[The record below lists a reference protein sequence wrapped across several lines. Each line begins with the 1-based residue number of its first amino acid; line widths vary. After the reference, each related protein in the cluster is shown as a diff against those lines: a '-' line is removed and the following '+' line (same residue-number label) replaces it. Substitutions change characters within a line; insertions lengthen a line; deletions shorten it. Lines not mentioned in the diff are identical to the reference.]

1 MNKGKLGNF
10 TKRSVNSNY
19 FVLLV
24 VFVLMCAI
32 FGYLRPSFLTGRNA
46 LNILTSGSLVGL
58 IAIAESYLI
67 ISGMIDLSVG
77 GVAAFSG
84 VFAAILAQKGLS
96 LPLVIIATLLVG
108 MVFGFTNG
116 ILVTKIKLQP
126 FIATLATM
134 SIARGLGYII
144 CNVKPVRVANSSFNA
159 IGTIRVFSVS
169 LPVIILVVLF
179 VVFGI
184 VLAKTAFG
192 RKVYMIGGNANA
204 ARLAGINVDAIKIK
218 LFVISSGLAALGG
231 IILAARM
238 TSGQPTAASD
248 VDFDAITAVV
258 LGGIAM
264 TGGTGTMIG
273 TFIGLMVLLTLNNG
287 LLILGVTTY
296 WQNVAKGL
304 VLILALALDYYRT
317 QRNSKIRLPSAPKGE
332 MNK

>member
-1 MNKGKLGNF
+1 MDGIM
-10 TKRSVNSNY
+10 KRGVNSNY
-19 FVLLV
+19 FVLIV
-24 VFVLMCAI
+24 VFVVMCAV
-32 FGYLRPSFLTGRNA
+32 FGYLRPNFLSGRNA

-77 GVAAFSG
+77 GIAAFSG
-84 VFAAILAQKGLS
+84 VFAAILAQNGWS
-96 LPLVIIATLLVG
+96 LPMIILTTLLVG
-108 MVFGFTNG
+108 MLFGLVNG
-116 ILVTKIKLQP
+116 ILVTKIQLQP

-134 SIARGLGYII
+134 SIARGLGFII
-144 CNVKPVRVANSSFNA
+144 CNVKPVRVANSAFNA
-159 IGTIRVFSVS
+159 IGTLKILSIS
-169 LPVIILVVLF
+169 LPVVILIVLF
-179 VVFGI
+179 IVFGVI
-184 VLAKTAFG
+184 LNRTTFG

-204 ARLAGINVDAIKIK
+204 ARLAGINVAMVKIK
-218 LFVISSGLAALGG
+218 LFIISSGLAALGG

-273 TFIGLMVLLTLNNG
+273 TFIGLMVMLTLNNG

-304 VLILALALDYYRT
+304 VLIFALTLDHYRT
-317 QRNSKIRLPSAPKGE
+317 KRSKRVTVSSTPQGVI
-332 MNK
+332 NK